1 MRTLL
6 PVALFSLSLSCVGP
20 GLLSDG
26 SSISVGNTSTGVLRK
41 GVTLPFSGE
50 GYRVPKRWRDR
61 RRNFGTDE
69 LVQLLVRAARR
80 VHRSHRNS
88 LLGIA
93 DIGPRGGGPTPE
105 HRSHRNGRDVDLLL
119 YNTDM
124 AGKPLPP
131 DEMIHFDRDG
141 LSILPTSQPAS
152 APATAPGGAAATA
165 TSTATAA
172 TTQRKLDLNR
182 TWALVKAT
190 VTDPDTPVQWI
201 FVDRSITRLLL
212 LHAKRRKEPSFIV
225 ERAAAVLHHSRG
237 HNDHMH
243 LRVFCAPSDRAHG
256 CVDRGPSR
264 WLKKEIKYIDAP
276 PAPRATIPGG
286 LLARLSLRPL
296 RLLGL

>member
-1 MRTLL
+1 MRIL
-6 PVALFSLSLSCVGP
+6 PVALVSLGP

-26 SSISVGNTSTGVLRK
+26 STVSVGNTSTGVLRD

-50 GYRVPKRWRDR
+50 GYRVPRRWRDR
-61 RRNFGTDE
+61 KRNYGTDE
-69 LVQLLVRAARR
+69 LVSLLVRAARR
-80 VHRSHRNS
+80 VHRSHRSS

-105 HRSHRNGRDVDLLL
+105 HRSHRNGRDVDLLF
-119 YNTDM
+119 YTTDM

-141 LSILPTSQPAS
+141 LSILPTTQPAS
-152 APATAPGGAAATA
+152 GPPVPAAPAPAAPAPAVTAPEDPP
-165 TSTATAA
+165 
-172 TTQRKLDLNR
+172 TQRKLDLHR

-190 VTDPDTPVQWI
+190 VTDPTTPVQWI
-201 FVDRSITRLLL
+201 FVDRSITHLLL
-212 LHAKRRKEPSFIV
+212 KHAKRRKEPSFIV

-243 LRVFCAPSDRAHG
+243 LRVFCAPSDRALG

-264 WLKKEIKYIDAP
+264 WLKKEIKYIDTP
-276 PAPRATIPGG
+276 PAPRRTPIPRGFSVDPKTP
-286 LLARLSLRPL
+286 R
-296 RLLGL
+296 

>member
-6 PVALFSLSLSCVGP
+6 PLALISLSLSCVGP

-26 SSISVGNTSTGVLRK
+26 SSISVGNTSTGVLRQ
-41 GVTLPFSGE
+41 GTTLPFSGE

-80 VHRSHRNS
+80 VHRLHRNS

-119 YNTDM
+119 YSTDL
-124 AGKPLPP
+124 AGKPLAP

-141 LSILPTSQPAS
+141 LSILPTSQPTS
-152 APATAPGGAAATA
+152 APTTTPPAGTA
-165 TSTATAA
+165 TTDSATP
-172 TTQRKLDLNR
+172 TQRKLDLGRN
-182 TWALVKAT
+182 WALVKAA
-190 VTDPDTPVQWI
+190 VTDPATPVQWI

-212 LHAKRRKEPSFIV
+212 LHAKRRKEPTFIV

-243 LRVFCAPSDRAHG
+243 LRVFCAPSDRALG

-264 WLKKEIKYIDAP
+264 WLKKEIKYIDTP
-276 PAPRATIPGG
+276 PVPRAPIPGG
-286 LLARLSLRPL
+286 LLARLTLRPL